1 MENNQIN
8 VIVTFHFVCGKSLDV
23 DFSKKKWDDFLEKI
37 KKDWDGIYSIGP
49 EFGMKMALVTHY
61 LVKSVK

>member
-23 DFSKKKWDDFLEKI
+23 DFSQKKWDDFLEKI
-37 KKDWDGIYSIGP
+37 KKDWGGTCSIGP
-49 EFGMKMALVTHY
+49 EFGMQMALVTHY
-61 LVKSVK
+61 VVKSVR